1 MKTSLVVVRWL
12 EGLHLRPASQVARL
26 AQGFRSVVR
35 FRVGSRVIDARS
47 VLSILM
53 LGATIGTEIDIEATG
68 EDEDKTIA
76 AMESLFQGPRES

>member
-1 MKTSLVVVRWL
+1 VVRL
-12 EGLHLRPASQVARL
+12 
-26 AQGFRSVVR
+26 
-35 FRVGSRVIDARS
+35 RVGSRVIDARS